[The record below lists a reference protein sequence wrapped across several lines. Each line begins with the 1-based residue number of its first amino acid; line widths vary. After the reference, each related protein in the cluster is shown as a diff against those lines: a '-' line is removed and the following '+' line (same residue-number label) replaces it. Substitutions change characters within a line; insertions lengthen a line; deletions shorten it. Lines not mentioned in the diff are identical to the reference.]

1 VDLPVCRSLINA
13 IITYLKITSLMEST
27 THALDVMT
35 DISGISLIGNVVYV
49 RSKIVKIVFLPI
61 FVVFV
66 IQDLFKVQPET
77 HVLNH

>member
-1 VDLPVCRSLINA
+1 LINA

-49 RSKIVKIVFLPI
+49 QSKIVKIVFLPI

-77 HVLNH
+77 HVSNH